1 MEKKV
6 LRKDVGEEKEFNAES
21 YGNTH
26 TDINEVIEFF
36 TKAKEAGATH
46 VDWYAKSDYDGDS
59 EYCQA
64 QPFYEAVET
73 DEEAELRVKK
83 EIEHT
88 KKRIAQEQNEER
100 RQYERLKAKFG

>member
-6 LRKDVGEEKEFNAES
+6 LRIDVGKEKEFNAES

-36 TKAKEAGATH
+36 AKAKEAGATH

-64 QPFYEAVET
+64 QPFYEAMET
-73 DEEAELRVKK
+73 DAEVEARLKK
-83 EIEHT
+83 EADYN
-88 KKRIAQEQNEER
+88 KKRVAQEQREER
-100 RQYERLKAKFG
+100 LQYERLKAKFG

>member
-6 LRKDVGEEKEFNAES
+6 LRKDVGEEKEFNAKS

-36 TKAKEAGATH
+36 TKAKKAGATR
-46 VDWYAKSDYDGDS
+46 VEWYAKSDYDGDS

-64 QPFYEAVET
+64 QPFYEYEET
-73 DEEAELRVKK
+73 EEEAE
-83 EIEHT
+83 
-88 KKRIAQEQNEER
+88 R
-100 RQYERLKAKFG
+100 RMKPIM